1 MVRMTADGQATLAA
15 LNDAAARPD
24 GQTWD
29 VVLLDAR
36 MPAPDGLEVL
46 RRIRQGQTGATP
58 DQRVILYTAALDNE
72 AEERCRDL
80 RPDVILLKPASF
92 ALLRQRLAALL
103 QAQCGGEEDE
113 KERAPMLEKN
123 HTPDEVP
130 LWEREAALAAMDG
143 DREIFAHLLAVL
155 REDLRKMLTQ
165 LEGAVSVKDAQCVR
179 RLAHACK
186 NSAGT
191 MRLMR
196 LHATAS
202 QTEKAED
209 AHLAAAAAELVHA
222 MREALALLDAADAD
236 ENGSAASAADQRGR
250 A

>member
-1 MVRMTADGQATLAA
+1 MSDSFHQPIQWFPGHMAKTLRLIGAE
-15 LNDAAARPD
+15 LKNVDA
-24 GQTWD
+24 
-29 VVLLDAR
+29 VLVLLDAR

-103 QAQCGGEEDE
+103 QAQCGREEDE

-143 DREIFAHLLAVL
+143 DTEIFARLLAVL

-165 LEGAVSVKDAQCVR
+165 LEGAASVKDAQCVR
-179 RLAHACK
+179 RLVHACK

-196 LHATAS
+196 LHAT
-202 QTEKAED
+202 ED